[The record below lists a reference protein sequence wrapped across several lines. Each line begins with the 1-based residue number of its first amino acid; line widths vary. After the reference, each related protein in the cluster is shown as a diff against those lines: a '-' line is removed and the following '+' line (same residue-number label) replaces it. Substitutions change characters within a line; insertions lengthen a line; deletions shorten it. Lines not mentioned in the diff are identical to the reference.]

1 MGLDE
6 LMTIPR
12 DRLLSLLETM
22 LLMRRAEEKMCELG
36 GDEVH
41 GVYHAYIGQE
51 ATGAAVMSQL
61 GPDDAMVSTHR
72 NHGHNL
78 AKGVTPEKLFGELLL
93 RTTGASAGMGG
104 TQHVMSRELKTLAT
118 SILGGS
124 TLLATGAAL
133 AAQIME
139 GDWIAVGFLG
149 ERSTN
154 EGAVAEALNLASFW
168 QLPVLY
174 VCENNNAVPYEPH
187 SYGTGLG
194 EIADLARAY
203 RLRTETVDATDPE
216 QIYPL
221 AEDLVR
227 QVRVDRRPAFLE
239 ARTPALPRRSRG
251 ERPNLDTIG
260 ITDLAMAWSPPTD
273 DPIADWHRADPIL
286 RMTNIVLAEEAAT
299 QADILALDFEVQ
311 ERVARAVETARA
323 APVPK
328 PEHALQNVRAGGD
341 LWPR

>member
-1 MGLDE
+1 MELDE

-78 AKGVTPEKLFGELLL
+78 AKGMTPEKLFGELLL

-133 AAQIME
+133 AVQIME

-149 ERSTN
+149 ERPTN

-194 EIADLARAY
+194 
-203 RLRTETVDATDPE
+203 
-216 QIYPL
+216 
-221 AEDLVR
+221 
-227 QVRVDRRPAFLE
+227 
-239 ARTPALPRRSRG
+239 
-251 ERPNLDTIG
+251 
-260 ITDLAMAWSPPTD
+260 
-273 DPIADWHRADPIL
+273 PIADWHRADPIL

-299 QADILALDFEVQ
+299 QAEILALDFEVQ
-311 ERVARAVETARA
+311 ERVTRAVQTARA
-323 APVPK
+323 API
-328 PEHALQNVRAGGD
+328 PEPRHALQNVRAGGD